1 MNLAI
6 RPERN
11 HTNMEIAS
19 RLYDIKPNT
28 EFNTLRA
35 YTKTKENQENK
46 KTIVFSYVILVFLC
60 FLIARFADYLAWN
73 KLHVVT
79 CFISD
84 ISNEGYSTPR

>member
-1 MNLAI
+1 MEAFLLTLAI
-6 RPERN
+6 RPER
-11 HTNMEIAS
+11 
-19 RLYDIKPNT
+19 
-28 EFNTLRA
+28 
-35 YTKTKENQENK
+35 
-46 KTIVFSYVILVFLC
+46 IVFSYVILVFLC